1 MLKTF
6 EMKMK
11 QHGIKRIARE
21 YQGRTRYDT
30 WLMDC
35 GIEFLTI
42 HSNEHLSAL
51 TINTYTVAKALAESK
66 DQYFT
71 LKGFEEVMKFLDIT
85 YLPVHQNGEFLGH
98 GLYFQP
104 KETWFTSVA
113 KDGRLIANSGYAGMA
128 VAIGQDVYDDLESKG
143 IISKLKQGEVLNFD
157 PVDIAKWVEAHPQ
170 SAYRITEF
178 IEGINERIMRENSKA
193 LMESAIG
200 EWAKDLGLNVSVEM
214 SSPEEL
220 AKELRE
226 MQNSPNNLGSGFAF
240 FNSDGTEMNQD
251 NATVEEFVE
260 AVTGVKVEKPIEPES
275 NLPS

>member
-6 EMKMK
+6 ELKMK
-11 QHGIKRIARE
+11 QLGIKRITRE
-21 YQGRTRYDT
+21 HQGRIRYDT
-30 WLMDC
+30 WRMDC

-143 IISKLKQGEVLNFD
+143 IISKLKQGEVLNYS
-157 PVDIAKWVEAHPQ
+157 PIDIAKWIEANPQ

-178 IEGINERIMRENSKA
+178 IEGINERIMQENSRA
-193 LMESAIG
+193 LMEATIG
-200 EWAKDLGLNVSVEM
+200 DWAKELGLNVSVEM
-214 SSPEEL
+214 SSPEDL

-251 NATVEEFVE
+251 NSTIEEFVE